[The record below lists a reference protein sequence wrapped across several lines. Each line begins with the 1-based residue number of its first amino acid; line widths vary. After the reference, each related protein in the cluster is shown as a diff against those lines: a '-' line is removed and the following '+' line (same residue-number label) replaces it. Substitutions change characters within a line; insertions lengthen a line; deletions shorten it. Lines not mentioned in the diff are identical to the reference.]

1 MTAPASLDDLLA
13 IEAIKQLK
21 ARYFLFMDTKR
32 WDEWRELF
40 TEDARVE
47 GGPPHDDRDAFVEFV
62 RKGLDGVQS
71 AHQGH
76 TPIIEVTSPTTAHG
90 TWAMSD
96 DLLFPVGHPWS
107 GSEPRRRGYGH
118 YDEEYR
124 RVDGEWKIASMR
136 LTRIVE
142 WVEAAP
148 GTRRLDG
155 GTR

>member
-1 MTAPASLDDLLA
+1 
-13 IEAIKQLK
+13 
-21 ARYFLFMDTKR
+21 
-32 WDEWRELF
+32 
-40 TEDARVE
+40 
-47 GGPPHDDRDAFVEFV
+47 
-62 RKGLDGVQS
+62 
-71 AHQGH
+71 
-76 TPIIEVTSPTTAHG
+76 
-90 TWAMSD
+90 MSD